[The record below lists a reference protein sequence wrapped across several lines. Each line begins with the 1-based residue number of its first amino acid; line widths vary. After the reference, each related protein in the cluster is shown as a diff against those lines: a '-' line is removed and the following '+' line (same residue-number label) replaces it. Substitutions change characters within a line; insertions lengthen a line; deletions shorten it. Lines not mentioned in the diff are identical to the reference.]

1 MDFAKDIL
9 KDHEKDWGKF
19 PIYLKATAGMRQ
31 LSYNDREAI
40 LREVREYLGN
50 PETCPFYFAFDQ
62 ARVISGEEVGL
73 LLWLEVRLLV
83 LFVCFVC
90 LFVCLLGRLNFHL
103 LDSSR
108 GHGCCPFSHVWPVV

>member
-40 LREVREYLGN
+40 LRAVRDFLGD
-50 PETCPFYFAFDQ
+50 PKTCPFYFQFDQ
-62 ARVISGEEVGL
+62 ARVISGEEVGFAGRVPTL
-73 LLWLEVRLLV
+73 GSHPTGVSV
-83 LFVCFVC
+83 LF
-90 LFVCLLGRLNFHL
+90 LGGVGGGSVGGFM
-103 LDSSR
+103 
-108 GHGCCPFSHVWPVV
+108 